1 MATINAAQT
10 AAGGTEKRRLS
21 LPRLA
26 QGNIIQIFSLAA
38 FLCVIGYFV
47 LVARGFATPGN
58 LENIAEQSTVLA
70 ILSFGMVIVII
81 GGGSD
86 VIQGGID
93 LSLAANLGLSSAVFA
108 TVINAGGSD
117 LVAVSLTLLTGVL
130 IGVVNAFAVVVCG
143 ILPLLGTLAVMN
155 ICAGGELV
163 LTQNSVVSVSS
174 PLMNWLSGR
183 GFGGISIFDYALL
196 VASALLIVIIQYTP
210 LGLRLYA
217 VGGHREAAR
226 AAGLPAQ
233 LYITGSYLAS
243 GLCGAVAAILSVT
256 RLSGSVPGSDDQ
268 LLSIVVAALLGV
280 VLSRRLVPTI
290 SGALL
295 STLFIGC
302 LINGFQLLGISS
314 YWVNGVQG
322 ALILLVVALTS
333 SIRRGT

>member
-1 MATINAAQT
+1 MSTINAAQT
-10 AAGGTEKRRLS
+10 TAGPAETRRPS
-21 LPRLA
+21 VPRFARGHIVQL
-26 QGNIIQIFSLAA
+26 GSLAA
-38 FLCVIGYFV
+38 FLCVIAYFV
-47 LVARGFATPGN
+47 FVARGFVSSGN
-58 LENIAEQSTVLA
+58 LENIAEQSTILA

-117 LVAVSLTLLTGVL
+117 AVAVTLTLLTGL
-130 IGVVNAFAVVVCG
+130 AIGAANAFAVVICG

-155 ICAGGELV
+155 ICAGAELV
-163 LTQNSVVSVSS
+163 LTQNTVVSVSS
-174 PLMNWLSGR
+174 PLMGWLSGK
-183 GFGGISIFDYALL
+183 GFGGISIFDYVL
-196 VASALLIVIIQYTP
+196 VVVSAFLILIIQYTP

-217 VGGHREAAR
+217 VGGYREAAR
-226 AAGLPAQ
+226 AAGLPVK
-233 LYITGSYLAS
+233 LYIGGSYLAS

-256 RLSGSVPGSDDQ
+256 QLSGSVPGSDNQ

-290 SGALL
+290 SGALV

-333 SIRRGT
+333 SIRRGA